1 MKLFKYTVLLFAIA
15 LISSRVQAQLPKKV
29 FQLSGLIVS
38 QNGQN
43 PVPYAKI
50 AIKDSRRGGYANL
63 EGFYSLP
70 VYLTDTVYFTSIGFK
85 PTMFVVADYL
95 KEYQGNATSNFIY
108 AINYLVEDSI
118 TLPMVRIFPYNTQTE
133 LKTAILETD
142 LPDDLKTVNARNNLD
157 PGVLDFLIDN
167 MTVDEGERVM
177 VARQMYYQEQ
187 LQKNVAP
194 TATLFDPLAIYQ
206 LLKYIQTRTKEKR
219 TRDLDYW
226 NN

>member
-1 MKLFKYTVLLFAIA
+1 MKLFKYTVLLFAIF
-15 LISSRVQAQLPKKV
+15 LMTNQAYGQLPKKV

-38 QNGQN
+38 ENGQN
-43 PVPYAKI
+43 PVPYAKVS
-50 AIKDSRRGGYANL
+50 IKDSRRGGYANL

-70 VYLTDTVYFTSIGFK
+70 VYLDDTVYFTSIGFK

-95 KEYQGNATSNFIY
+95 RSYEGNATSNFIY

-118 TLPMVRIFPYNTQTE
+118 TLPMVRIFPYNNQTE

-142 LPDDLKTVNARNNLD
+142 LPEDLKTVNARNNLD
-157 PGVLDFLIDN
+157 PGVLDFLIEN
-167 MTVDEGERVM
+167 MSIDEGERVM
-177 VARQMYYQEQ
+177 VARQMYYNEQ
-187 LQKNVAP
+187 LHKNVAP
-194 TATLFDPLAIYQ
+194 TATLFDPMAIYQ
-206 LLKYIQTRTKEKR
+206 LLRYIQTRTKEKR